1 MLGALGDKLGLDI
14 GLPLQSP
21 FVEFDMGD
29 ADTRSVTKES
39 SIPSSTNPNFLE
51 RYEVKMKLPKNPLFC
66 PTMTLRVRDTKSVGG
81 FVIGQPLV
89 ATGTVAIDQLCPWV
103 KGFKEPKSPLIDLA
117 KSTWRR
123 ARDRRRVPRGSKG
136 FFTAALRGRR

>member
-1 MLGALGDKLGLDI
+1 MKPVPLLGSLGDKLGFDM
-14 GLPLQSP
+14 GLPLMSP

-103 KGFKEPKSPLIDLA
+103 KGFKEPKSPMMAICSPV
-117 KSTWRR
+117 KRNGY
-123 ARDRRRVPRGSKG
+123 RG
-136 FFTAALRGRR
+136 